1 MNKKDRIFVSIL
13 SLATCLILLAVS
25 GDSYLLK
32 YKMEKGSIL
41 KYEVVSNMEQNIEMG
56 SEQISTTE
64 SKQVVQITSEGMND
78 AGNLVYIMKITSMNM
93 HIQNPMMD
101 STLVDLPGVIGKRI
115 RKEIVPSGDQVQSTE
130 IDTFELEGLLAQNFR
145 PNSEFLPNLP
155 TAEIAEATKL
165 TVDDV
170 DTNETMGGSIVA
182 KSSIEYTLQ
191 GKEAFHGHNCIKLSI
206 DGIVDVEGT
215 GKTQGMKFFVE
226 GDGTVT
232 GTLFFAPD
240 EGLLVLAESESIME
254 MTLAVTGQENMTIP
268 ITQITDSKITL
279 LSE

>member
-1 MNKKDRIFVSIL
+1 M
-13 SLATCLILLAVS
+13 
-25 GDSYLLK
+25 
-32 YKMEKGSIL
+32 
-41 KYEVVSNMEQNIEMG
+41 
-56 SEQISTTE
+56 
-64 SKQVVQITSEGMND
+64 
-78 AGNLVYIMKITSMNM
+78 
-93 HIQNPMMD
+93 
-101 STLVDLPGVIGKRI
+101 DLPGVIGKRI

-191 GKEAFHGHNCIKLSI
+191 GKEAFHGYNCIKLSI
-206 DGIVDVEGT
+206 DGIVYVEGT

-240 EGLLVLAESESIME
+240 EGLLVFAESESIME